1 MGDAVSLEWVLLGLR
16 IAATVILYTFLGVAF
31 YIIWRELKQLER
43 QVAPPAQTSYQLR
56 VVAAADPSLPVG
68 EVLPLQPITVLG
80 RAAENTI
87 VVEDDSAGAAHAR
100 LRRENGVWWLE
111 DLGSRTG
118 TMLNDSPLSKPTIL
132 TEGDIIGIG
141 NLRFKLE
148 GGRGAGVGSQGSR

>member
-1 MGDAVSLEWVLLGLR
+1 MSLEWVLLGLR
-16 IAATVILYTFLGVAF
+16 IAATVILYTFLGIAF

-43 QVAPPAQTSYQLR
+43 QAAPPAQSDYQLR

-68 EVLPLQPITVLG
+68 ETLPLQPITVLG

-87 VVEDDSAGAAHAR
+87 VVEDDSAAAAHAR

-118 TMLNDSPLSKPTIL
+118 TLLNDSPLSKPTIL

-141 NLRFKLE
+141 SLRFKLE
-148 GGRGAGVGSQGSR
+148 GGQGSKVAG

>member
-1 MGDAVSLEWVLLGLR
+1 LEWILLGLR
-16 IAATVILYTFLGVAF
+16 ILATVILYTFLGVAF

-43 QVAPPAQTSYQLR
+43 QVTSQAQTSYQLR
-56 VVAAADPSLPVG
+56 VVAAVDPSLPIG
-68 EVLPLQPITVLG
+68 ETLPLQPITVLG

-87 VVEDDSAGAAHAR
+87 VVKDDSAAAAHAR

-118 TMLNDSPLSKPTIL
+118 TMLNDSPLSKPTVL

-148 GGRGAGVGSQGSR
+148 SHR